1 MINNEAFL
9 YSKKNRKKIKKK
21 NRTTVCDKRLIDLEL
36 EHTMNSHFNLT
47 FSSKTT

>member
-1 MINNEAFL
+1 MKPFYTA
-9 YSKKNRKKIKKK
+9 KKQKKIKKK

>member
-9 YSKKNRKKIKKK
+9 YSKKTEKNQKK

>member
-1 MINNEAFL
+1 MKPFYTA
-9 YSKKNRKKIKKK
+9 KKQKKIKKKK

>member
-1 MINNEAFL
+1 MKPFYTAKKQ
-9 YSKKNRKKIKKK
+9 KKNQKK

>member
-1 MINNEAFL
+1 MKPFYTA
-9 YSKKNRKKIKKK
+9 KKTEKKSKK
-21 NRTTVCDKRLIDLEL
+21 NRTTVCNKRLIDLEL

>member
-1 MINNEAFL
+1 MKPFYTA
-9 YSKKNRKKIKKK
+9 KKHKKKSKK
-21 NRTTVCDKRLIDLEL
+21 NRTTVCDKSLIDLEF